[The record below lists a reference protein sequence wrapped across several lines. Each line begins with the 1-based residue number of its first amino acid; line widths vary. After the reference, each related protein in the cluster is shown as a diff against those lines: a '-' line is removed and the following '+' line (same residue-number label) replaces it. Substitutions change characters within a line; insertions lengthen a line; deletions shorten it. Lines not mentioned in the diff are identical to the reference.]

1 MLNRIR
7 SRLAVLGAVVTT
19 VACLLPAVATATA
32 APAPAECAPVWS
44 ASAEYTAGVGVSHHG
59 RNWTAKWWTRNES
72 PGAAAVWADR
82 GACTGGVSDFVISE
96 AQFDRIFPDRDPFYT
111 YQGLI
116 DALHAYPRFANTGTP
131 ETRAR
136 EAAAF
141 LTHADFE
148 SVGLRYVKEINEAN
162 YWRKCDYSMPY
173 GCPAGQAA
181 YYGRGPIMFSWNFN
195 YKAAGDALGLDLLHN
210 PWLVE
215 QDPSVAWRTALWY
228 WNTQNGPGTM
238 TSHDAMVG
246 GAGFGETIRSLNG
259 ALECDGGNP
268 GSVAAR
274 VAGYERITGIL
285 DVVPGSR
292 LSC

>member
-1 MLNRIR
+1 ML
-7 SRLAVLGAVVTT
+7 SSVL
-19 VACLLPAVATATA
+19 ATA
-32 APAPAECAPVWS
+32 AFLPAASAAASAADPAPKCAPVWS
-44 ASAEYTAGVGVSHHG
+44 SSTAYTQGGTVSHHG
-59 RNWTAKWWTRNES
+59 RNWTAKWWTRNEN
-72 PGAAAVWADR
+72 PGATTVWADE

-96 AQFDRIFPDRDPFYT
+96 AQFDAIFPDRNPFYT

-131 ETRAR
+131 TTRAQ

-148 SVGLRYVKEINEAN
+148 SVGLQYVKEINEDN
-162 YWRKCDYSMPY
+162 YWRKCDYSRPY
-173 GCPAGQAA
+173 GCPAGQKA

-215 QDPSVAWRTALWY
+215 QDPSVAWQTALWY

-238 TSHDAMVG
+238 TSHEAMVG

-268 GSVAAR
+268 ASVAAR

-285 DVVPGSR
+285 GTAPGSR
-292 LSC
+292 LGC